1 MLVCPSHVRSDAN
14 RRVSARASDGLPGPR
29 ASLLIALALLA
40 RVAAVASAESAP
52 APVSRA
58 ADHVGQEATLEGRIV
73 ATHAS
78 PLATVLGFAPNFAG
92 FTATILAADRAKF
105 PSDLDQRCRGKL
117 VRVTGPVTA
126 YRGKPEMTIR
136 EPSQLVVL
144 SAPNQTPIPLEAAA
158 PVEPSPAVPT
168 PDRTAQEMLQ
178 GLTLLSERVGALEA
192 RITAIERALAA
203 QQAAS
208 RERAPALTIGSPSG
222 AVRELLGSPVEI
234 ARGQD
239 GGSVWLYGSG
249 RSVTFDRTGR
259 VLGWAGF

>member
-1 MLVCPSHVRSDAN
+1 
-14 RRVSARASDGLPGPR
+14 
-29 ASLLIALALLA
+29 
-40 RVAAVASAESAP
+40 
-52 APVSRA
+52 
-58 ADHVGQEATLEGRIV
+58 
-73 ATHAS
+73 
-78 PLATVLGFAPNFAG
+78 
-92 FTATILAADRAKF
+92 
-105 PSDLDQRCRGKL
+105 
-117 VRVTGPVTA
+117 
-126 YRGKPEMTIR
+126 MTIR

-144 SAPNQTPIPLEAAA
+144 PAPNQTPIPLEAA

-168 PDRTAQEMLQ
+168 PDRTAQEVLQ

-208 RERAPALTIGSPSG
+208 RERAPALTVGSPSG

-239 GGSVWLYGSG
+239 GGSVWLYAGG